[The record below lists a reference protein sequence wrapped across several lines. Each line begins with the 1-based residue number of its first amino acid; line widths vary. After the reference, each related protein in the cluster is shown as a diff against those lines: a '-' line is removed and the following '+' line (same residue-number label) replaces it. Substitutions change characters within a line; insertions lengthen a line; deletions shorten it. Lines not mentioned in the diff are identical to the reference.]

1 MELLFYKH
9 ETNPLMGLPILM
21 IIGAIVWLLVIA
33 ICIIEF
39 EDDLELKTKII
50 SAISISF
57 LLIAGVVGCIHLDK
71 IPNTYVWARL
81 TEPVNATEFY
91 SKYEV
96 VDQYEDILKLRVK
109 GR

>member
-1 MELLFYKH
+1 MELLFYQH
-9 ETNPLMGLPILM
+9 DVNPLMIIPIIM
-21 IIGAIVWLLVIA
+21 IIVAGMWLIVAIIL
-33 ICIIEF
+33 EF
-39 EDDLELKTKII
+39 DDPLELKTKII
-50 SAISISF
+50 SAISIPI
-57 LLIAGVVGCIHLDK
+57 LLIVGIVGCIHVDK

-91 SKYEV
+91 SKYEI

>member
-1 MELLFYKH
+1 MELLFYQRDV
-9 ETNPLMGLPILM
+9 NPLMFIPIIM
-21 IIGAIVWLLVIA
+21 ITAAITWLIVLIA
-33 ICIIEF
+33 CAI
-39 EDDLELKTKII
+39 DDPLELKTRII
-50 SAISISF
+50 SAITIPI
-57 LLIAGVVGCIHLDK
+57 LLIVGIVGCIHVDK

-91 SKYEV
+91 SKYEI

>member
-1 MELLFYKH
+1 MELLFYQRDV
-9 ETNPLMGLPILM
+9 NFLMVIPIIM
-21 IIGAIVWLLVIA
+21 IITAITWLIT
-33 ICIIEF
+33 IIIF
-39 EDDLELKTKII
+39 ELDDPLGLKTKII
-50 SAISISF
+50 SAITIPI
-57 LLIAGVVGCIHLDK
+57 LLIVGIVGCIHVNK
-71 IPNTYVWARL
+71 IPDTYVWARL

>member
-1 MELLFYKH
+1 MELLFYQRDV
-9 ETNPLMGLPILM
+9 NPLMIIPIIM
-21 IIGAIVWLLVIA
+21 ICGAVIWSIMA
-33 ICIIEF
+33 IICEL
-39 EDDLELKTKII
+39 DDPLKLKTKII
-50 SAISISF
+50 SAITIPI
-57 LLIAGVVGCIHLDK
+57 LLIVGIVGCIHVDK

-91 SKYEV
+91 SKYEI